1 MKDMSD
7 IINLL
12 KSIPQIEY
20 LGYVNIDEH
29 GFSRTIAFIL
39 RSVTYKIEWYS
50 NISYLYV
57 GEMIVPFINVEHTDT
72 YPHNYKSELR
82 FTINKDNAY
91 FPVIIPVE

>member
-1 MKDMSD
+1 MTDMKE
-7 IINLL
+7 IISLL
-12 KSIPQIEY
+12 KSIPQIEF
-20 LGYVNIDEH
+20 LGYINIDKY

-50 NISYLYV
+50 NISYLYI
-57 GEMIVPFINVEHTDT
+57 GEVIIPFINIEHTNT

-82 FTINKDNAY
+82 FTITKDNAY